1 MLVVVLTAVS
11 AHAQSVPPEPDQAFS
26 DGRWHAE
33 FAAQA
38 ALEAW
43 NYNPSHEELYGLI
56 QGITYGL
63 RDGLVLTARQRL
75 FYVSQR
81 LNDSRLLGV
90 TTGLRARVYRR
101 GRTSGFLQFD
111 IGVSDAAVAVPPR
124 GTRFNYLAIGGG
136 GVLVRVSRRV
146 HVIAALEVIHIS
158 NAGIKG
164 PDRNPDIEAIGPA
177 LGVLL
182 GFNVDRTR
190 PGYRGRQPGHRAIN
204 LLQCLAAC
212 PRPRRACPGDT
223 PSRGRIAAPVRPD
236 TEGSPGDR

>member
-158 NAGIKG
+158 NASIKG

-182 GFNVDRTR
+182 GFN
-190 PGYRGRQPGHRAIN
+190 
-204 LLQCLAAC
+204 
-212 PRPRRACPGDT
+212 
-223 PSRGRIAAPVRPD
+223 
-236 TEGSPGDR
+236 